1 MPAAYRRDG
10 AAAVPPFTTQ
20 SAHARYRSISLPAE
34 YRSHAPTP
42 GGRQPISENFSPLGP
57 ANHSMCVAEVPM
69 PSAVMTRCPSSRS
82 SPYSGAVSIRLVA
95 MNCGEIHRVRIAS
108 STFG

>member
-1 MPAAYRRDG
+1 MS
-10 AAAVPPFTTQ
+10 F
-20 SAHARYRSISLPAE
+20 PAE

-42 GGRQPISENFSPLGP
+42 GGRQPISENLSPFGP
-57 ANHSMCVAEVPM
+57 KNHSMCVADVPI
-69 PSAVMTRCPSSRS
+69 PSAAMTRRPMSRTCA
-82 SPYSGAVSIRLVA
+82 YSGAVSIRLVE

>member
-1 MPAAYRRDG
+1 M
-10 AAAVPPFTTQ
+10 
-20 SAHARYRSISLPAE
+20 SLPAE

-57 ANHSMCVAEVPM
+57 KNHSICVADVPI
-69 PSAVMTRCPSSRS
+69 PSAVMTRRPISRS
-82 SPYSGAVSIRLVA
+82 SPYSGAVSRRFVE
-95 MNCGEIHRVRIAS
+95 MNSGEIHRVRIAS